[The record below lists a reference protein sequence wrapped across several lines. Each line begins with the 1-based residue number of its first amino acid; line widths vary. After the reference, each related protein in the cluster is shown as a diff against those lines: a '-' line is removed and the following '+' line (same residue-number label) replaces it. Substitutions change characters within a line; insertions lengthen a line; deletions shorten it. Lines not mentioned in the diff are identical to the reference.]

1 MLLCL
6 FRVSYSFIENSAFLT
21 KVRMLHSSD
30 CLVADDQVCI
40 EGVIF
45 VDIGFGNLVALEL
58 IDDPIVAR
66 MLEISVIDYQVM
78 KEHYFSGGEATAQLL
93 LVYLGDL

>member
-6 FRVSYSFIENSAFLT
+6 FRVSYSFVKNSAFLT
-21 KVRMLHSSD
+21 KVRMLYSSD

-93 LVYLGDL
+93 LVYLGYL